1 MSIAT
6 PAFFWSLFAWKIL
19 FQPFTFSLYVSPVL
33 RWVSKIA
40 EFNGFQ
46 ARFLK
51 NSMRVEGLRMSGQLM
66 DLLLVVGGEVTE

>member
-6 PAFFWSLFAWKIL
+6 PAFFLSLFAWKIF

-46 ARFLK
+46 ARFFK
-51 NSMRVEGLRMSGQLM
+51 DSMRGEGLRMSGQLM